1 MSLVS
6 CWLCGLL
13 DNNGLLTALSPEV
26 CEFISEAQVDE
37 NLLSASLERNA
48 DSIQGPHFIHERVLA
63 GTSPESSNSPDRRNR
78 DRPPPLVSPSLSPSS
93 SPSTSPTASPSP
105 TRPSSPLPSPQ
116 ASKTKKVLLIGASVG
131 GSALLFLIIL
141 GVYFYRRDKGTMV
154 KPWATG
160 LRGQLQK
167 AYVADMTPIHIAG
180 VLKLKRS
187 ELEIACE
194 DFSNVVR
201 TSSMGTI
208 YKGTLSSG
216 VEIAVASVAAKS
228 ANDWSKDLQAQFRKK
243 VFGLFF
249 QQNFKIEN
257 VVE

>member
-1 MSLVS
+1 
-6 CWLCGLL
+6 
-13 DNNGLLTALSPEV
+13 
-26 CEFISEAQVDE
+26 
-37 NLLSASLERNA
+37 
-48 DSIQGPHFIHERVLA
+48 
-63 GTSPESSNSPDRRNR
+63 
-78 DRPPPLVSPSLSPSS
+78 
-93 SPSTSPTASPSP
+93 
-105 TRPSSPLPSPQ
+105 
-116 ASKTKKVLLIGASVG
+116 
-131 GSALLFLIIL
+131 
-141 GVYFYRRDKGTMV
+141 MV

-243 VFGLFF
+243 ILDHW
-249 QQNFKIEN
+249 
-257 VVE
+257 